1 MGKSLAEPLHALA
14 ASGAASAVIC
24 LPSCPAS
31 LLSGGPG
38 AALPKEG
45 LALKLCTQLFSREPG
60 LNQHLHSNR
69 TEFCFY
75 IL

>member
-1 MGKSLAEPLHALA
+1 MAKPLAEPLHELG
-14 ASGAASAVIC
+14 ASVEASAAIC

-45 LALKLCTQLFSREPG
+45 LALKLCSQPFSRESG
-60 LNQHLHSNR
+60 LNRHLDSNR

-75 IL
+75 MI